1 MQTNTLLPWQD
12 STWVMLLTQI
22 KNQRLP
28 HALLLSGIKGLGKL
42 EFAKHLA
49 QLLLCEKG
57 ETNLAYCQNCK
68 ACHQFIANTHPDFKL
83 LQPEENN
90 TGIKIDQV
98 REIIDFFNHT
108 ALQNAYKVVIFYP
121 AEALNSAAANAL
133 LKTLEEPPLNK
144 NLLLL
149 ISHQPSLLLPTLR
162 SRCQQI
168 KLNPPPRDIAKHWLS
183 QYTDAKESFELALT
197 LVEGAPLLALAFIKE
212 NKHTA
217 AINLLT
223 DLNALML
230 KNDDPVTIAEKWL
243 KLKIDIGEF
252 LSLVM
257 LLITQMI
264 RYQLG
269 VNSSLLKNDE
279 FQKKI
284 TVIAN
289 MLNLIQLFSYLDFIT
304 EQRRSLGNKIN
315 LNSQMLLESLFCR
328 FSQ

>member
-1 MQTNTLLPWQD
+1 MQTNTLFPWLD
-12 STWVMLLTQI
+12 STWATVLTQI
-22 KNQRLP
+22 KKQRLP
-28 HALLLSGIKGLGKL
+28 HALLLSGMKGLGKL

-49 QLLLCEKG
+49 QLLLCENG
-57 ETNLAYCQNCK
+57 ERNLAYCQNCN
-68 ACHQFIANTHPDFKL
+68 ACHQFSASTHLDFKL
-83 LQPEENN
+83 LQPEEN
-90 TGIKIDQV
+90 TAVIKIDQV

-108 ALQNAYKVVIFYP
+108 ALQSAYKIVIFYP

-149 ISHQPSLLLPTLR
+149 VSHQPALLLPTLR

-168 KLNPPPRDIAKHWLS
+168 KLNPPTRDIAKHWLS
-183 QYTDAKESFELALT
+183 QYTDDKESLELALT
-197 LVEGAPLLALAFIKE
+197 LVEGAPLLALTFIKE

-223 DLNALML
+223 DLTALML
-230 KNDDPVTIAEKWL
+230 KNNDPVTIAEKWL
-243 KLKIDIGEF
+243 KIDISEF
-252 LSLVM
+252 LTLLM

-269 VNSSLLKNDE
+269 ANSPLFTEHEL
-279 FQKKI
+279 QKKMMF
-284 TVIAN
+284 IAHTF
-289 MLNLIQLFSYLDFIT
+289 NLIQLFAYLDFII
-304 EQRRSLGNKIN
+304 EQRRSLEHKIN

-328 FSQ
+328 FNPI